1 MQNQF
6 DSVHP
11 RSMTMRQRGYAIVLA
26 LVLVAIVLG
35 AFFGGRF
42 VIQRFRQDF
51 QFRRDWSPPE
61 WTPSPAAEAPTITL
75 VPTERPTRTPIVIPT
90 PIAPSP
96 EPYTTD
102 SAPTSP
108 PTEQA
113 APVQAETEMS
123 TPPTETPTPEPIQVS
138 SEPFQAKGAV
148 RYSQGDCGGTYV
160 LGFVTDR
167 DGVPMAGVRLRLVDE
182 FNNEALAVTKSGQV
196 DLGRYDFPVAGP
208 PRRLSVAVVDDAG
221 TPLSRSA
228 GFPYYGDS
236 PDAQATCYWIDWQ
249 RR

>member
-1 MQNQF
+1 
-6 DSVHP
+6 
-11 RSMTMRQRGYAIVLA
+11 MRQRLYVALLA

-42 VIQRFRQDF
+42 VVRRFRQDF
-51 QFRRDWSPPE
+51 TFRQEWSPAE
-61 WTPSPAAEAPTITL
+61 LTPAPAPVVQTVAVAPTQQ
-75 VPTERPTRTPIVIPT
+75 PTNTPLVIPT

-96 EPYTTD
+96 EPYTPAP
-102 SAPTSP
+102 APTSP
-108 PTEQA
+108 PEEEPTLATQQA
-113 APVQAETEMS
+113 TAPTQSAA
-123 TPPTETPTPEPIQVS
+123 TPTPEPLQALA
-138 SEPFQAKGAV
+138 EPYRAKTAI

-167 DGVPMAGVRLRLVDE
+167 AGSSLPGVRLRLVDE
-182 FNNEALAVTKSGQV
+182 YDNESFAVTKAGEA

-208 PRRLSVAVVDDAG
+208 PRRFSIMVVDESG
-221 TPLSRSA
+221 SPLSRPA
-228 GFPYYGDS
+228 GFAYYGDS